1 MDHVKKFV
9 LVDPATLP
17 AATQPTLYKPTPVE
31 RKLSSLDADVSSV
44 LNSDMPDDE
53 KAKRYLLALRRYRH
67 FESTAIEKT
76 DPIEDILTS
85 VKPDLRIKAKRLLK
99 QIKPHIRWS
108 EDNELVT
115 DKNELVP
122 DSNIAELLN
131 EASTKESTDDV
142 IGLDEFA
149 EALKRSGTP
158 NHLIW
163 NDRLRRYMRSV
174 KRNRNIPPPP
184 KQKKQTIQWETD

>member
-17 AATQPTLYKPTPVE
+17 AATLQPTLYRPID

-53 KAKRYLLALRRYRH
+53 KAKRYLFALRRYRH
-67 FESTAIEKT
+67 FEAAPSEKT
-76 DPIEDILTS
+76 DPVEDILTS

-108 EDNELVT
+108 DEGELVT
-115 DKNELVP
+115 DENELVP

-131 EASTKESTDDV
+131 EATSKESKDNV
-142 IGLDEFA
+142 IGLEEFA
-149 EALKRSGTP
+149 KALKRSGTP

-163 NDRLRRYMRSV
+163 NKGLQRYMRSV
-174 KRNRNIPPPP
+174 KRNRDIPPPP
-184 KQKKQTIQWETD
+184 KQKKQTIQWEAD